1 MIGVVGRMPDKLF
14 DRAVRQLQEEFP
26 KLDWKPRIVMEGE
39 QAVPVYQWPGK
50 DGEDVIVCVHKS
62 RGLSEELHRH
72 DYFYFNYTWAGE
84 YESLNRQGDRV
95 RIGKGEIYAGQPA
108 SVHALLSHDDR
119 DVVII
124 GVLVRKEPFFHA
136 FLPLLNADFKLFDFL
151 LGPSVNPCSDQ
162 SLLFPVKG
170 DVQLRRLAESLVV
183 EYAARRPD
191 CQSVLKPLVLA
202 FLLMAGRSAPE
213 LSACGHARLGARLL
227 EYVVQHPDIAT
238 LTGAAAVFGCHP
250 SYASS
255 LIKQET
261 GKTFTQIRLEA
272 RMAKASSLLRGT
284 ALSVDETARLL
295 GYACPCG
302 FYKDFKKFYGMSP
315 REYAASAQTG
325 AACKEDKE

>member
-1 MIGVVGRMPDKLF
+1 MPSKLF
-14 DRAVRQLQEEFP
+14 DKAVRQLQEEFP
-26 KLDWKPRIVMEGE
+26 RYDWKPRIVMEGE
-39 QAVPVYQWPGK
+39 QAVPVYRWPGQ

-62 RGLSEELHRH
+62 RGLSEEIHRH

-84 YESLNRQGDRV
+84 YESLNRRGERV

-108 SVHALLSHDDR
+108 SAHALLSHDDR

-136 FLPLLNADFKLFDFL
+136 FLPLLNASFRLFDFL
-151 LGPSVNPCSDQ
+151 LGPSVEPDLDQ
-162 SLLFPVKG
+162 AMLFPVQG
-170 DVQLRRLAESLVV
+170 DGQLRRLVETLVV

-213 LSACGHARLGARLL
+213 LSAGGHARLGARLL
-227 EYVVQHPDIAT
+227 EYVVQHPDSAT
-238 LTGAAAVFGCHP
+238 LTGTAAVFGCHP
-250 SYASS
+250 NYASS

-261 GKTFTQIRLEA
+261 GKTFTQVRLEA
-272 RMAKASSLLRGT
+272 RMAKAASLLRGT
-284 ALSVDETARLL
+284 ALSVDKTARLL

-302 FYKDFKKFYGMSP
+302 FYKDFKKIYGMSP
-315 REYAASAQTG
+315 REYAACVQAKD
-325 AACKEDKE
+325 ACKEDKDE